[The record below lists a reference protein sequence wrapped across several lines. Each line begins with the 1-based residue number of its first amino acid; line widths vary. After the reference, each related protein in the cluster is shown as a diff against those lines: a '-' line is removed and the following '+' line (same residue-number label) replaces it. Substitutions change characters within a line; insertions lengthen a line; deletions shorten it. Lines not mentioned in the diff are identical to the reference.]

1 MKNGL
6 GMSAGGLLAVLALV
20 TPSLAA
26 VLPSLGLVKSGSA
39 ATSDSISQGTATY
52 DVDLLFNSSG
62 FTVSGLQYYIST
74 NPAGVVNYTAT
85 PLTMLNNPFT
95 ASDVSSQP
103 AANATVQQTG
113 GPTALFKSTAGD
125 YPAVNNAIVTYHI
138 NTSTLTAGNTVIF
151 TPTGQEM
158 TNANGTITNFAT
170 PATFTLTVTPE
181 PATLSLLAIPALLM
195 LRRRARS
202 NLV

>member
-113 GPTALFKSTAGD
+113 GTTALFKSTAGD